1 MKVDDEE
8 KALML
13 LSSLPNYYES
23 LMITL
28 LVWNETLKVVGM
40 IVVLLENEKLKTS
53 NDQSEGSI
61 LVARSN
67 HIKSMS
73 RDNNFVRDNS
83 KSSSMPR
90 S

>member
-1 MKVDDEE
+1 
-8 KALML
+8 
-13 LSSLPNYYES
+13 
-23 LMITL
+23 
-28 LVWNETLKVVGM
+28 M

-90 S
+90 SYYEEK